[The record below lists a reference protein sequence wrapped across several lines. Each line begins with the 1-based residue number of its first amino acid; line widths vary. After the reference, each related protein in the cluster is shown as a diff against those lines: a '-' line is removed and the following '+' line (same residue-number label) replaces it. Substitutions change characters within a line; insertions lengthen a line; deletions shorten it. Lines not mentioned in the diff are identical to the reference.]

1 MERGAALPSPAPN
14 QHYRPPW
21 LNDAAGMHQSESHA
35 MDANPAQRPFDV
47 ASHEALATLYPAP
60 RPAVLAK
67 ATDRIE
73 GKSAAFIAN
82 SPFCVLSTVGARGPH
97 ATPRGD
103 APGFVALLDET
114 TLALPDRR
122 GNNRLDALRD
132 VLDDPRVALLFLVPG
147 MGETLRVHGTARI
160 TTDPSLCER
169 LAMGRSLPAT
179 VLLVSVTEVFMQC
192 PRALLRAELWA
203 GREKPAGAPTA
214 GELIGEHSKGAFD
227 AREYDTVTAPYC
239 AENLY

>member
-1 MERGAALPSPAPN
+1 
-14 QHYRPPW
+14 
-21 LNDAAGMHQSESHA
+21 
-35 MDANPAQRPFDV
+35 MDANPAPHPFDITT
-47 ASHEALATLYPAP
+47 HEALATLYAAP
-60 RPAVLAK
+60 SPVVLAK

-73 GKSAAFIAN
+73 GRSAAFIAN
-82 SPFCVLSTVGARGPH
+82 SPFCVLSTIGRHGPH

-103 APGFVALLDET
+103 APGFVTLLDEK

-160 TTDPSLCER
+160 TTDPALRER
-169 LAMGRSLPAT
+169 LVMGRAKPAT
-179 VLLVSVTEVFMQC
+179 VLLISVTEVYMQC

-203 GREKPAGAPTA
+203 GRAKPEGTPSG
-214 GELIGEHSKGAFD
+214 GELIAEHTKGAY
-227 AREYDTVTAPYC
+227 AAETYDTVTAPHC